1 MPAASFA
8 DVLDDALARARAGA
22 ARRAA
27 WSEPATPRPVD
38 PFLFSR
44 PFGAGAAWA
53 REYPRPSTP
62 PVNSAP
68 PPVSR
73 APAAAPTPARRVSE
87 AGRTPPPPA
96 SSPAP
101 GPPPASPRRAPRL
114 LTAAERGALDDL
126 VRLGASLSD
135 AFTEDELRREYRRLA
150 LSLHPDRH
158 PEAPAAER
166 IRLAS
171 AFAGATEAYRR
182 LRATPDVRH

>member
-1 MPAASFA
+1 MPASSFA
-8 DVLDDALARARAGA
+8 EVLDEALARARAGA

-27 WSEPATPRPVD
+27 WSEAASPRSAD

-44 PFGAGAAWA
+44 PFSAGAAWA
-53 REYPRPSTP
+53 REYPRPATA
-62 PVNSAP
+62 PVSPAP
-68 PPVSR
+68 PPVSPE
-73 APAAAPTPARRVSE
+73 PAAAPKPARRVSD

-96 SSPAP
+96 PPTP

-114 LTAAERGALDDL
+114 LTAAERRALRDL

-135 AFTEDELRREYRRLA
+135 AFTDDELRREYRRLA

-166 IRLAS
+166 MRLAA
-171 AFAGATEAYRR
+171 AFAGATDAYRR